1 MPSRLHTV
9 GTEPR
14 GHRLD
19 ALALARQQQPLA
31 VVFQRLVAVGMPGGA
46 GQAVQISRQAFLLR
60 AWPRRSGRHENF
72 YRKMFCFSPGSNN
85 ILERLNEE
93 IKPGR
98 WWCNASECG
107 QLPEVGAGAGGGEA

>member
-31 VVFQRLVAVGMPGGA
+31 VVFKRLVAVGMPGGA
-46 GQAVQISRQAFLLR
+46 GQAVQIGRQAFLLR
-60 AWPRRSGRHENF
+60 AWPR
-72 YRKMFCFSPGSNN
+72 GSEKRET
-85 ILERLNEE
+85 ILSQNVLFMT
-93 IKPGR
+93 
-98 WWCNASECG
+98 
-107 QLPEVGAGAGGGEA
+107 Q